1 MTPRVKVPG
10 VSQLRAIWAEA
21 QRAAG
26 AVLALVAPGGC
37 RVCKEPLSEASR
49 LPICRNCLA
58 SFQQIT
64 DPICSVCGRPLG
76 PWITLG
82 TEAPRCHLCHRNTY
96 AFTVARSYA
105 RYDVALTR
113 AIVLLKYDAISPLG
127 EWFGAR
133 LEELVCRTPE
143 ALAADVVVPV
153 PLHPSRLRERGY
165 NQAELIARPL
175 ARRLT
180 LPVRNALLVRVKPR
194 PDKLRLTHKE
204 RWSTVR
210 GAYAPFPGAR
220 IDNLRVMLV
229 DDVFTSG
236 ATLDACARALC
247 RAGARS
253 VIGLTVARAG
263 EPWTEFRMGGEAGL
277 VRTSPGADIQP
288 GGARPADEPEDASK
302 GKMVE

>member
-1 MTPRVKVPG
+1 MTLRVKTSSPDW
-10 VSQLRAIWAEA
+10 LRAIWAEA

-37 RVCKEPLSEASR
+37 RVCEEPLAEASR

-58 SFQQIT
+58 SFQQIAG
-64 DPICSVCGRPLG
+64 PICSVCGRPLG

-82 TEAPRCHLCHRNTY
+82 AEAPRCHLCRRNTY
-96 AFTVARSYA
+96 AFSLARSYA
-105 RYDVALTR
+105 LYDAALTR

-127 EWFGAR
+127 DWFAAR
-133 LEELVCRTPE
+133 LEELARRTPE
-143 ALAADVVVPV
+143 ALEADVVVPV

-175 ARRLT
+175 ARRLG
-180 LPVRNALLVRVKPR
+180 LPLRNALLVRTKPR
-194 PDKLRLTHKE
+194 PDKLKLTRKE
-204 RWSTVR
+204 RWATVR
-210 GAYAPFPGAR
+210 GAYAASPGAR

-236 ATLDACARALC
+236 ATLDACARALA
-247 RAGARS
+247 RAGAKS

-263 EPWTEFRMGGEAGL
+263 EPWTEFSMGGEVGL
-277 VRTSPGADIQP
+277 IRTKLGADTQS

-302 GKMVE
+302 G